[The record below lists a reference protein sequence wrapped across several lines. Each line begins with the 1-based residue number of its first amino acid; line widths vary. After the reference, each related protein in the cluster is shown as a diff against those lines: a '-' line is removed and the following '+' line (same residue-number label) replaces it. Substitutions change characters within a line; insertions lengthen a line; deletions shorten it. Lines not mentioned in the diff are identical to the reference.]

1 MDGVPQP
8 PAQAFL
14 GDPMYSGAD
23 VAERSGLDLD
33 TARRIRRALGMP
45 DASDDELL
53 YDDDDVEA
61 MVALRSI
68 LDLGFP
74 VDDVLTVTRA
84 YGTALARVADAET
97 RLFRER
103 VLEPM
108 VADGATPEEVTERLR
123 PVVDMLLR
131 HLGRLLDQG
140 HRRHLMVAL
149 DALGQRGKK
158 ESERAAAGFVDLVDF
173 SRISG
178 DLPGEELGTLV
189 DTFEELAVEVCSNT
203 GVRLVKVIG
212 DAAMFVSPEARRALE
227 AARAIVRLVEENR
240 VLPQARSG
248 VDVGDVVALG
258 GDYFGRPVNTAAR
271 ITAFAYPGTVV
282 VSRDLLDEI
291 GDDGI
296 TASRIGTEKLK
307 GVGRVELFKVKDA

>member
-1 MDGVPQP
+1 MDGVPHP

-14 GDPMYSGAD
+14 GEPRHSGAD
-23 VAERSGLDLD
+23 VAERSGLDLE

-45 DASDDELL
+45 DAADDEVL

-61 MVALRSI
+61 MAALRSI

-74 VDDVLTVTRA
+74 LHDVLTVTRA

-108 VADGATPEEVTERLR
+108 VADGATPDEVTERVR
-123 PVVDMLLR
+123 PVVDVLLR

-149 DALGQRGKK
+149 DALGQRGGS

-178 DLPGEELGTLV
+178 DLPGDELGAMV
-189 DTFEELAVEVCSNT
+189 DSFEELAVEVCSNT

-212 DAAMFVSPEARRALE
+212 DAAMFVSPEGRRALE
-227 AARAIVRLVEENR
+227 AARTIVRLVEQNS

-248 VDVGDVVALG
+248 VDLGEVVAVG

-282 VSRDLLDEI
+282 VSRELLDDVG
-291 GDDGI
+291 GDGV
-296 TASRIGTEKLK
+296 TTSRIGTERLK

>member
-1 MDGVPQP
+1 MDGAPHP

-14 GDPMYSGAD
+14 GEPKYSGSD
-23 VAERSGLDLD
+23 VAERSGLDLE
-33 TARRIRRALGMP
+33 TARRVRRALGMP
-45 DASDDELL
+45 DAADDDVL

-61 MVALRSI
+61 MAALRSI

-74 VDDVLTVTRA
+74 LDDVLTVTRA

-123 PVVDMLLR
+123 PVVDTLLR

-149 DALGQRGKK
+149 DALGQRATT

-178 DLPGEELGTLV
+178 DLPGEELGALV
-189 DTFEELAVEVCSNT
+189 DTFEELAVEVCSST

-212 DAAMFVSPEARRALE
+212 DAVMFVSPQPRRALE
-227 AARAIVRLVEENR
+227 TARSIVRLVEENAG
-240 VLPQARSG
+240 LPQARSG
-248 VDVGDVVALG
+248 LDVGDVVAVG

-282 VSRDLLDEI
+282 ASRDLLDEI

-296 TASRIGTEKLK
+296 ETSRIGTEKLK